1 MISGNIENKKQFMA
15 LLLKGTAFDR
25 LLARSIVLRT
35 SVLFEID
42 CTLDKNW
49 FDSDEQE
56 SLEKYASWE
65 SMRPIIFELIKGN
78 RLPGYMKIV
87 LSPTPSAAE
96 KIHKNAAALFINIL
110 FENNTLYV
118 STGSSEKVFSMDKSV
133 ERTWDEYAS
142 KFFKHNGIIIIE

>member
-1 MISGNIENKKQFMA
+1 MISGNVENKKQFMA

-25 LLARSIVLRT
+25 LLVRSVALRT

-49 FDSDEQE
+49 FDSDERE
-56 SLEKYASWE
+56 TLEKYASWGD
-65 SMRPIIFELIKGN
+65 MRPTVFELIKGS

-87 LSPTPSAAE
+87 LSPSPSATQ

-110 FENNTLYV
+110 FENNTLFIT
-118 STGSSEKVFSMDKSV
+118 TGSSEKVFTMDKSV
-133 ERTWDEYAS
+133 EMTWDEYAHR
-142 KFFKHNGIIIIE
+142 FFKNNGIIISE